1 MVFVG
6 NFAHM
11 FMGTE
16 LCDNFLAVVSTHRSG
31 EKILMSREIS
41 DLIVR

>member
-1 MVFVG
+1 
-6 NFAHM
+6 M